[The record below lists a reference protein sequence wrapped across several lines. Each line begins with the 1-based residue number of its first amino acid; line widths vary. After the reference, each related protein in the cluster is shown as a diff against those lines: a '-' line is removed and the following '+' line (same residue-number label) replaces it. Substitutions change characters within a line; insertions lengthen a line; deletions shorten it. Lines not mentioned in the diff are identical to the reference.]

1 MKRIVFCKRE
11 RHIEKSDMRKK
22 EKGIYMKIV
31 ERMTRLRMKRKEIE
45 IEIEVEKCQEE
56 RKIGE
61 NKKRKKVR
69 K

>member
-1 MKRIVFCKRE
+1 MKRIVFCERV

-45 IEIEVEKCQEE
+45 IETEKGQEE
-56 RKIGE
+56 SKIEE

>member
-45 IEIEVEKCQEE
+45 IETEKGQEE
-56 RKIGE
+56 SKIE
-61 NKKRKKVR
+61 EDKKRKKVR